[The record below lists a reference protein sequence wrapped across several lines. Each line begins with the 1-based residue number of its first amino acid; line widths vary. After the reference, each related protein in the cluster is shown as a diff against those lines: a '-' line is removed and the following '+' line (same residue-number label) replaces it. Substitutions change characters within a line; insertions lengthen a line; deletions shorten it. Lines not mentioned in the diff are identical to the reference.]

1 MTTTELHDLLREA
14 KRLLPRC
21 GTTKYPCDC
30 MVCKVKVGI
39 QAALAE
45 PISPCVSCVKLREDL
60 HEADEAHYLA
70 DIRLKEV
77 IELVGEGGDGTAFG
91 SVEAMIATS
100 DHLQKLW
107 LKQRDEARAEVNRLR
122 ALLNIKSDSSD
133 VA

>member
-1 MTTTELHDLLREA
+1 MTTTELNDLLHEA
-14 KRLLPRC
+14 QKLLPRC

-30 MVCKVKVGI
+30 MVCKVKIGI
-39 QAALAE
+39 QTVLAE
-45 PISPCVSCVKLREDL
+45 PMPPCPNCDKLREDL

-70 DIRLKEV
+70 DIRLKEIV
-77 IELVGEGGDGTAFG
+77 ELVGEGGDGTAFG

-122 ALLNIKSDSSD
+122 TLLNSKSDLTD